1 MATKSFKKRNLVQFD
16 VLLCAQIVW
25 PQVISGNCAFQSQ
38 RKTGR
43 NVPISRIALY
53 ATRMSPIMHLICP
66 LPLPPPPL
74 PTQKKITYALFSI
87 SLGTAVIP
95 RRNEKQRLCKN
106 FGGQIRCIIADAQVA
121 YGTVL
126 KTPALL

>member
-1 MATKSFKKRNLVQFD
+1 M
-16 VLLCAQIVW
+16 
-25 PQVISGNCAFQSQ
+25 PNCTIRHSHVSHNA
-38 RKTGR
+38 
-43 NVPISRIALY
+43 PY
-53 ATRMSPIMHLICP
+53 
-66 LPLPPPPL
+66 LPPKPP
-74 PTQKKITYALFSI
+74 PTPPPKKNAYVLFSI